1 MAQDIIE
8 RSPASEGAGSVTL
21 KLPLPPTVNHLFVNK
36 AGKGRF
42 ISPGYGQW
50 QWAAFAA
57 LQSQKPTGS
66 VCGPFHFRLTV
77 PRGMRGDID
86 NRLKAAMDFCVA
98 HKITPDDRHAQ
109 SVSVERGD
117 VDPGFALV
125 HIEECA

>member
-1 MAQDIIE
+1 MDTESDTRAHSLA
-8 RSPASEGAGSVTL
+8 RSVTL

-57 LQSQKPTGS
+57 LQSQKPLGS
-66 VCGPFHFRLTV
+66 VFGPFHFRLTV

-98 HKITPDDRHAQ
+98 QKITPDDRHAQ

-117 VDPGFALV
+117 VEPGFAIIKIDEVLS
-125 HIEECA
+125 